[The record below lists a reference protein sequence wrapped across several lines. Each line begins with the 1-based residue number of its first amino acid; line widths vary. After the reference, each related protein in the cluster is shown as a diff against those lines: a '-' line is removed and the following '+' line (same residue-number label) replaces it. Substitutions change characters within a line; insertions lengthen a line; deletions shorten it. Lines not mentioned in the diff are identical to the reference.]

1 MLAWEY
7 LEAGAEEGGQAGAR
21 PPCNI
26 YIYIYIFLGN

>member
-21 PPCNI
+21 APLQ